1 MFNRKW
7 LWCALACGL
16 LTALVSAQTVLPPVV
31 TLRDIAAMPRQAK
44 GKVIQFHDNTTL
56 FIPEGYQVPA
66 SKDMTLTIHFHG
78 ADWFA
83 IEEHARRGAK
93 NPLLVFSGFEGSSK
107 YKAPFEDGTL
117 FAKLIKKVEDD
128 FDAHVNEI
136 EISSFSAGYGAVRE
150 ILKSPAYVRLI
161 KTVVLADSCYASF
174 AVKGGGADR
183 KPLPEHMEPFLD
195 FASLAAKGE
204 KNFIM
209 AFSQQP
215 TQDYASTSDTA
226 RALVAGVGGELKT
239 VRKNTIPASHFS
251 LRYPLLYRYD
261 RDGLHVWG
269 YGGRDARAHMAQAR
283 ALADFFA
290 ALDKP
295 IPDEAIPPAFMSYSD
310 HPTTGP
316 QPLNVLPKRVIP
328 GKRFTL
334 TPKQQLFIPDFFK
347 PEVTTQTH
355 VVVFFHGAAWCSE
368 QNFYTARK
376 NAVLVSISEDRMVD
390 YAKWGEHLIPMLQHV
405 QETLAENGITT
416 KPLSICVASFSGG
429 YRAVQEILEQAEHV
443 SLISDIVLADSLYP
457 PRLEEGK
464 GGLDPEGMA
473 PILKYAQ
480 RAADGKIKFL
490 FSHLY
495 PPEPDYRDNK
505 TNLAAEYLMEKLGLP
520 KIHAA
525 GYTSRGSQ
533 IMYRAR
539 RGGLLILGYAGMT
552 TQDHFEHFY
561 ALSDLL
567 SQTSLPSAP

>member
-1 MFNRKW
+1 MLNRKW
-7 LWCALACGL
+7 LWCALACAL
-16 LTALVSAQTVLPPVV
+16 MTAFVSAQTILPPVV
-31 TLRDIAAMPRQAK
+31 TLRDIADMPRQAK
-44 GKVIQFHDNTTL
+44 GKTIQLHDNTTL
-56 FIPEGYQVPA
+56 FIPDGFQVPK
-66 SKDMTLTIHFHG
+66 SKEITLTIHFHG
-78 ADWFA
+78 ADWFV

-117 FAKLIKKVEDD
+117 FAKLIKMAEDY

-150 ILKSPAYVRLI
+150 IIKSPAYVRLI

-183 KPLPEHMEPFLD
+183 KPLPEHMEPFID
-195 FASLAAKGE
+195 FANLALKGD
-204 KNFIM
+204 KKM
-209 AFSQQP
+209 VMTFSHVP

-226 RALVAGVGGELKT
+226 RALVEGVSGNLLP
-239 VRKNTIPASHFS
+239 VRKNTILASHFS
-251 LRYPLLYRYD
+251 LRFPLLLRYD
-261 RDGLHVWG
+261 NGGLHVWG
-269 YGGRDARAHMAQAR
+269 YGGRDAKAHMAQAR
-283 ALADFFA
+283 SIADFFA

-295 IPDEAIPPAFMSYSD
+295 VPNEAVPPLFTSD
-310 HPTTGP
+310 IEEPTTGP
-316 QPLNVLPKRVIP
+316 QPLNILPKRVVP
-328 GKRFTL
+328 GKRFAL
-334 TPKQQLFIPDFFK
+334 TSKQQLFIPDFFK

-368 QNFYTARK
+368 QNFYEAHK

-390 YAKWGEHLIPMLQHV
+390 YAKWGEHFIPMLQHV

-416 KPLSICVASFSGG
+416 KPISVCVASFSGG
-429 YRAVQEILEQAEHV
+429 YRAVLEILKQPEHV
-443 SLISDIVLADSLYP
+443 SLISDVVLADSLYP
-457 PRLEEGK
+457 PRLDEGK
-464 GGLDPEGMA
+464 GGLDPEPLGFF
-473 PILKYAQ
+473 LQYAQ

-495 PPEPDYRDNK
+495 PPEPEYRDNK
-505 TNLAAEYLMEKLGLP
+505 TNLAAEFLMEKLGLA
-520 KIHAA
+520 KISAA

-533 IMYRAR
+533 IMYRAS

-552 TQDHFEHFY
+552 SQDHFEHFY

-567 SQTSLPSAP
+567 SLTSLPSAL